1 VLHATH
7 CTTAAALDA
16 DGSPFRLNPDLDV
29 EALRHAFV
37 RDRRVRIYSL
47 LSEGA
52 VELYR
57 HLDQRAEWIHLISTE
72 SGVLKL
78 DPTARA
84 ALSAEQWAEI
94 EAGAHERCR
103 TGFQYRYEAL
113 RVPDEA
119 ERGGPDDLLSV
130 FSEFLLSP
138 PMLSLLAAVTG
149 HEDVVFSDGQATA
162 YGVGDFLTG
171 HDDDVAGKNRL
182 AAYVFGLTPG
192 WRLEWGGLLLFHGHR
207 DRTAEA
213 LAPRF
218 NTLDLFQVPQQHSV
232 SMVTPAAPHRRFA
245 VTGWLRP
252 SGTSD
257 QSESAS

>member
-1 VLHATH
+1 MQRSMKALQPEPPA
-7 CTTAAALDA
+7 CAAEAI
-16 DGSPFRLNPDLDV
+16 FRLNPELDLD
-29 EALRHAFV
+29 ALRGDYV

-47 LSEGA
+47 LAEGA

-57 HLDQRAEWIHLISTE
+57 HLEGRREWIHLISTDK
-72 SGVLKL
+72 GVLAL
-78 DPTARA
+78 DQAARA
-84 ALSAEQWAEI
+84 ALTPEQWSEI
-94 EAGAHERCR
+94 EAGAHQRCR
-103 TGFQYRYEAL
+103 AGFQYRYQAL

-119 ERGGPDDLLSV
+119 ERGGPDDLLSA
-130 FSEFLLSP
+130 FSEFLQSP

-192 WRLEWGGLLLFHGHR
+192 WRLEYGGLLLFHGPR

-232 SMVTPAAPHRRFA
+232 SLVTPAAPHRRFA

-252 SGTSD
+252 AAGED
-257 QSESAS
+257 R